1 MIITKA
7 GHCWITFKNDYTLS
21 IFNGSGSH
29 TENHMN
35 TDFNATQYQSK
46 EIEVA
51 VMIEGRF
58 CTQQFFDY
66 ELGDDVATINVYDLP
81 DLIKRI
87 NDKEP
92 ISY

>member
-7 GHCWITFKNDYTLS
+7 GHCWIRFKNDYILS
-21 IFNGSGSH
+21 IFNGCGSH
-29 TENHMN
+29 TENHMYV
-35 TDFNATQYQSK
+35 DFNALQYESK
-46 EIEVA
+46 KVEVA

-66 ELGDDVATINVYDLP
+66 DLGDDVATIEVYDLP
-81 DLIKRI
+81 ELIKKI